1 MTGYMSSAQMVH
13 RDRTQEGNN
22 DMPHAP
28 LARSAGPL
36 AILAGSL
43 LFATRLVIMLTTP
56 AELGDRLLESTLTPI
71 FAVNSVL
78 SIVAFAFLALAL
90 FAIYEHE
97 ALAAGWLGVLGVAA
111 ALFGTI
117 FMTGDWW
124 YEAFAVPW
132 MADVAPIVFETGAG
146 GRLLIGGVA
155 SFALF
160 SLGWAL
166 FGVASLRARVFPRA
180 LSVAVLIG
188 GVLAGVPVAGAYLYG
203 SLIFGA
209 ALIAV
214 GVWLLRP
221 VRSASEAALGV
232 A

>member
-1 MTGYMSSAQMVH
+1 MTGNVPTGRVSQ
-13 RDRTQEGNN
+13 DRFDEGSN
-22 DMPHAP
+22 DMPYPP
-28 LARSAGPL
+28 LARIAGPL
-36 AILAGSL
+36 AILAGL
-43 LFATRLVIMLTTP
+43 LLIATRLVIMLTTP
-56 AELGDRLLESTLTPI
+56 AELGDRLLASTLTPI

-97 ALAAGWLGVLGVAA
+97 AVAAGWFGVLGAAA
-111 ALFGTI
+111 ALVGTV

-146 GRLLIGGVA
+146 GRLLVGGLA
-155 SFALF
+155 SFGLF

-166 FGVASLRARVFPRA
+166 FGVASLRARVFPRNT
-180 LSVAVLIG
+180 SVAILTG

-203 SLIFGA
+203 SLIFGV
-209 ALIAV
+209 ALIAL
-214 GVWLLRP
+214 GVWLVRP
-221 VRSASEAALGV
+221 ASNVREAALGV

>member
-1 MTGYMSSAQMVH
+1 
-13 RDRTQEGNN
+13 
-22 DMPHAP
+22 MPHAP
-28 LARSAGPL
+28 LARIAGPL

-43 LFATRLVIMLTTP
+43 LVVTRLVIMLTTP
-56 AELGDRLLESTLTPI
+56 AELGDRLLASTLTPI

-78 SIVAFAFLALAL
+78 SIVAFSLLALAL

-97 ALAAGWLGVLGVAA
+97 ALAAGWLGVMGVAA
-111 ALFGTI
+111 ALVGTI

-132 MADVAPIVFETGAG
+132 MADVAPVVFDTGAG
-146 GRLLIGGVA
+146 GRLLVGGLA

-160 SLGWAL
+160 SLGWAV
-166 FGVASLRARVFPRA
+166 FGVASLRAGVFPRNA
-180 LSVAVLIG
+180 SVAILAG

-203 SLIFGA
+203 SLIFGT
-209 ALIAV
+209 ALIAL
-214 GVWLLRP
+214 GAWLLKP
-221 VRSASEAALGV
+221 VQRAGEAAPIL

>member
-1 MTGYMSSAQMVH
+1 MDRH
-13 RDRTQEGNN
+13 DRTNKRST
-22 DMPHAP
+22 HVSHTP
-28 LARSAGPL
+28 LARIAGPL
-36 AILAGSL
+36 AMIAGAL
-43 LFATRLVIMLTTP
+43 VIVTRLVIMVTAPT
-56 AELGDRLLESTLTPI
+56 ELGDRLLESTLSPI

-97 ALAAGWLGVLGVAA
+97 ARAAGWLGVTGVAA
-111 ALFGTI
+111 ALLGTI

-132 MADVAPIVFETGAG
+132 LADVAPIVFESGAG
-146 GRLLIGGVA
+146 GRLLVGGLA

-160 SLGWAL
+160 TLGWAL
-166 FGVASLRARVFPRA
+166 FGLASIRARVFPRTI
-180 LSVAVLIG
+180 SVAILAG

-203 SLIFGA
+203 SLVFGA
-209 ALIAV
+209 ALIAL
-214 GVWLLRP
+214 GAWLLRP
-221 VRSASEAALGV
+221 AASANEAALGV